1 MRAELHKSGHDF
13 LFIILKGPSIL
24 NEVQAE
30 NRLVF
35 FCEGSFMDNFIDI
48 KN

>member
-1 MRAELHKSGHDF
+1 MRAELHKSAHDF

-30 NRLVF
+30 NIF
-35 FCEGSFMDNFIDI
+35 FMKVPLWAILSV
-48 KN
+48 